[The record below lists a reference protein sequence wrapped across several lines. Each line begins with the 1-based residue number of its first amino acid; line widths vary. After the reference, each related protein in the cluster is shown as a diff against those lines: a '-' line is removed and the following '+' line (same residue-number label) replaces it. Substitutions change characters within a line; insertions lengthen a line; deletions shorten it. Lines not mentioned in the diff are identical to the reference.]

1 MKSLTKLFKGA
12 GLLNILGMS
21 VAFAAIYVILVQV
34 NYEWTFN
41 RGIKDGDRI
50 FAITYPSMY
59 SEGKFS
65 QNMCRPYSEAIL
77 QQSPTVESYGIVK
90 GPWTASTYA
99 GTEKNLNEIEI
110 NFYQMTK
117 EALDLFGFKPIS
129 GSFDGM
135 DKEAKVAIS
144 KKIAEKFNLKVGDFI
159 TQDKESSFKVLIA
172 AIFEDMPEN
181 CFLSNMEMIRC
192 DGLEMYDIDNWSEW
206 SYRYYVK
213 LKSANDKTAFENN
226 AYQQGKKMLTD
237 QINSNLAGKEAT
249 EKNVRKAMEDHIMHL
264 LPLKDMYFDQA
275 LEGQQFKGNKTTT
288 LTLFAISIL
297 TLIITLINYV
307 NFFMAQVPVKLK
319 SVNTR
324 KILGSSR
331 FSLVM
336 SFIWESA
343 VLVAISLII
352 AIVIIT
358 LFKNSTYANLVD
370 CPIDFGRH
378 IPICI
383 ITVVAA
389 LLMTAISGLYP
400 ALYTTSFPPAM
411 ALKGAMG
418 LPTHGKTFRY
428 VLIGLQFTISMAF
441 IICTIFIKKQYDFM
455 MNYDMGFNKSMLY
468 TAEVPVTVDNQD
480 VYTEKLLKR
489 PEIKDI
495 TWADGPLVADGRM
508 GWGRDFKGQQ
518 INFNCYPVAYNFLR
532 FMGIKITEGRDF
544 TKADEKCEK
553 GIFIFNES
561 AKKKFN
567 ITLEDKVSGHM
578 GDTDIAGF
586 SKDFKYRSLQYETE
600 PFAFYVFGKSPWR
613 IQSYLYIRSNPN
625 MTYNDVLKAVKSVVG
640 EIEPG
645 TNLEEIKLHFF
656 DEEIGNQYQKEQ
668 KLIKLVSIFTA
679 IAITI
684 SIMGII
690 GILIFETSFRKK
702 EIAIRKVHGATISE
716 ILQMFNKKYI
726 IIQLICFVIATPISY
741 YIMNYYYST
750 YAYRSQL
757 YWWVFAVSLLAV
769 VLVSSIVVTLCCL
782 KAATENPADSIK
794 NE

>member
-50 FAITYPSMY
+50 FAITYPSLY

-77 QQSPTVESYGIVK
+77 QQSPTVESFGIIN
-90 GPWTASTYA
+90 GPWISSIYA
-99 GTEKNLNEIEI
+99 GTEKNLNKIEI
-110 NFYQMTK
+110 NFSQMTK
-117 EALDLFGFKPIS
+117 ETLDLFGFKPIS

-159 TQDKESSFKVLIA
+159 TQNKESSFKLPIA

-181 CFLSNMEMIRC
+181 CFLSNMEIIRC
-192 DGLEMYDIDNWSEW
+192 DVLEKYNIDKWSEW
-206 SYRYYVK
+206 SYQYYVK

-307 NFFMAQVPVKLK
+307 NFFMAQVPVKLR

-336 SFIWESA
+336 SFILESA

-352 AIVIIT
+352 AIVIVT
-358 LFKNSTYANLVD
+358 LYKNSTYANLVD

-383 ITVVAA
+383 ITVVVA

-418 LPTHGKTFRY
+418 LPTHGK
-428 VLIGLQFTISMAF
+428 S
-441 IICTIFIKKQYDFM
+441 
-455 MNYDMGFNKSMLY
+455 S
-468 TAEVPVTVDNQD
+468 
-480 VYTEKLLKR
+480 
-489 PEIKDI
+489 
-495 TWADGPLVADGRM
+495 
-508 GWGRDFKGQQ
+508 
-518 INFNCYPVAYNFLR
+518 
-532 FMGIKITEGRDF
+532 
-544 TKADEKCEK
+544 
-553 GIFIFNES
+553 
-561 AKKKFN
+561 
-567 ITLEDKVSGHM
+567 
-578 GDTDIAGF
+578 DT
-586 SKDFKYRSLQYETE
+586 
-600 PFAFYVFGKSPWR
+600 
-613 IQSYLYIRSNPN
+613 
-625 MTYNDVLKAVKSVVG
+625 
-640 EIEPG
+640 
-645 TNLEEIKLHFF
+645 
-656 DEEIGNQYQKEQ
+656 
-668 KLIKLVSIFTA
+668 
-679 IAITI
+679 
-684 SIMGII
+684 
-690 GILIFETSFRKK
+690 
-702 EIAIRKVHGATISE
+702 
-716 ILQMFNKKYI
+716 
-726 IIQLICFVIATPISY
+726 C
-741 YIMNYYYST
+741 
-750 YAYRSQL
+750 
-757 YWWVFAVSLLAV
+757 
-769 VLVSSIVVTLCCL
+769 
-782 KAATENPADSIK
+782 
-794 NE
+794 

>member
-77 QQSPTVESYGIVK
+77 QQSPTVESYGMVK
-90 GPWTASTYA
+90 VPRTASAYA
-99 GTEKNLNEIEI
+99 GTEKNLNEIEV
-110 NFYQMTK
+110 NYYRMTK
-117 EALDLFGFKPIS
+117 GALDMFGFKPIS
-129 GSFDGM
+129 GSFDDM
-135 DKEAKVAIS
+135 DKDAKVAIS
-144 KKIAEKFNLKVGDFI
+144 RKVAEKFNLKVGDFI
-159 TQDKESSFKVLIA
+159 TQDKEASDKVPIV

-181 CFLSNMEMIRC
+181 SFLGNVEVIRC
-192 DGLEMYDIDNWSEW
+192 DEIEKEDIDNWSEW

-213 LKSANDKTAFENN
+213 LKSANDKTTFENN
-226 AYQQGKKMLTD
+226 AYQQGKNMLTRH
-237 QINSNLAGKEAT
+237 INFNLAGKEAT
-249 EKNVRKAMEDHIMHL
+249 EKNVKEAMKDYIMHL

-275 LEGQQFKGNKTTT
+275 LVEQQFKGNKTTT

-343 VLVAISLII
+343 VLVAISLVI

-370 CPIDFGRH
+370 CTIDFDRH
-378 IPICI
+378 IPVCI

-418 LPTHGKTFRY
+418 LPTHGKIFRY

-480 VYTEKLLKR
+480 VYTEELLKR

-495 TWADGPLVADGRM
+495 TWADGPLVADDRM
-508 GWGRDFKGQQ
+508 GWGRDCNQKA
-518 INFNCYPVAYNFLR
+518 IYFNCYPVAYNFLR
-532 FMGIKITEGRDF
+532 FMGIKIIEGRDF
-544 TKADEKCEK
+544 TKADEKSEK

-567 ITLEDKVSGHM
+567 LTLEDKIVGHINY
-578 GDTDIAGF
+578 TDIAGF
-586 SKDFKYRSLQYETE
+586 CKDFKYRSLQYEPE
-600 PFAFYVFGKSPWR
+600 PLAFYVFGKSPWR
-613 IQSYLYIRSNPN
+613 MQRYLYIRSNPN

-645 TNLEEIKLHFF
+645 ANLEEVSLNFF
-656 DEEIGNQYQKEQ
+656 DDEIGQQYQKEQ
-668 KLIKLVSIFTA
+668 KLIQLVSIFTV

-726 IIQLICFVIATPISY
+726 IIQLICFVIATPVSY
-741 YIMNYYYST
+741 HIMDYYYST

-757 YWWVFAVSLLAV
+757 YWWVFAISLLAV

-782 KAATENPADSIK
+782 KATTENPADSIK

>member
-1 MKSLTKLFKGA
+1 MRSLMRLLRGA

-21 VAFAAIYVILVQV
+21 VAFATIYVILVQV
-34 NYEWTFN
+34 NYEWNFN
-41 RGIKDGDRI
+41 RGIKDSDRI
-50 FAITYPSMY
+50 FAITYKSLY

-65 QNMCRPYSEAIL
+65 QDMCRPYSEAIL
-77 QQSPTVESYGIVK
+77 KQSPTVESYGIVK
-90 GPWTASTYA
+90 GPWMSSTYA
-99 GTEKNLNEIEI
+99 GTEKNLNKIEI
-110 NFYQMTK
+110 NFSQMTK
-117 EALDLFGFKPIS
+117 EALDMFGFKPIS

-135 DKEAKVAIS
+135 DKEAKAAIS
-144 KKIAEKFNLKVGDFI
+144 RKIAEKFNLKVGDFI
-159 TQDKESSFKVLIA
+159 TQDKEASFKVPIV

-181 CFLSNMEMIRC
+181 SFLGNVEMIRC
-192 DGLEMYDIDNWSEW
+192 DGLEMYDIDDWAQW
-206 SYRYYVK
+206 SYQYYVK
-213 LKSANDKTAFENN
+213 LKSTNNKATFEKNAFL
-226 AYQQGKKMLTD
+226 QGKKLLAH
-237 QINSNLAGKEAT
+237 QIRARLAGKKMT
-249 EKNVRKAMEDHIMHL
+249 EKNVKKAMEDQLMHL
-264 LPLKDMYFDQA
+264 LPLKDMYFDQT
-275 LEGQQFKGNKTTT
+275 LQGQQFKGNKTTT

-343 VLVAISLII
+343 VLVAISLVI

-370 CPIDFGRH
+370 CPVDFGRH

-389 LLMTAISGLYP
+389 LLMTAASGLYP
-400 ALYTTSFPPAM
+400 ALYATSFPTAM
-411 ALKGAMG
+411 ALKGTMG
-418 LPTHGKTFRY
+418 VPTHGKIFRY
-428 VLIGLQFTISMAF
+428 VLIGLQFTISMIF

-455 MNYDMGFNKSMLY
+455 MNYNMGFNKSMLY
-468 TAEVPVTVDNQD
+468 TALVPVTAANHD

-489 PEIKDI
+489 PEIKDVI
-495 TWADGPLVADGRM
+495 WADGPLVADIRM
-508 GWGRDFKGQQ
+508 RWGRDFKGEQ
-518 INFNCYPVAYNFLR
+518 INFYCYPVAYNFLR
-532 FMGIKITEGRDF
+532 VMGIKIIEGRDF
-544 TKADEKCEK
+544 TKSDEKCEK

-561 AKKKFN
+561 AKEKYN
-567 ITLEDKVSGHM
+567 LTLEDKVCGHM

-586 SKDFKYRSLQYETE
+586 CEDFKYRSLQYEPE
-600 PFAFYVFGKSPWR
+600 PFALYVFGKSPWR

-625 MTYNDVLKAVKSVVG
+625 MTYKDVLKAVKSVVG

-645 TNLEEIKLHFF
+645 TNLEDISLDFF
-656 DEEIGNQYQKEQ
+656 DEELGSQYEKEQ

-679 IAITI
+679 IAIAI

-716 ILQMFNKKYI
+716 ILLMFNKKYL
-726 IIQLICFVIATPISY
+726 IIQLICFAIATPVSY
-741 YIMNYYYST
+741 HIMDYYYST
-750 YAYRSQL
+750 YAYHTQL
-757 YWWVFAVSLLAV
+757 YWWVFAMSLAV
-769 VLVSSIVVTLCCL
+769 VLLTTFIVVTLCCL
-782 KAATENPADSIK
+782 KTATENPAKSIQ

>member
-41 RGIKDGDRI
+41 KGIKDGDRI

-117 EALDLFGFKPIS
+117 EALDVFGFKPIS

-144 KKIAEKFNLKVGDFI
+144 RKIAEKFNLKAGDFI
-159 TQDKESSFKVLIA
+159 TQDKEASYKVPIV
-172 AIFEDMPEN
+172 AIFENMPEN
-181 CFLSNMEMIRC
+181 SFLSNVEMIRC
-192 DGLEMYDIDNWSEW
+192 DGIEKENIDNWSEW

-343 VLVAISLII
+343 VLVAISLVI
-352 AIVIIT
+352 AIVIVT

-370 CPIDFGRH
+370 SPIDFGRH

-455 MNYDMGFNKSMLY
+455 MNYDMGFNKSMLF
-468 TAEVPVTVDNQD
+468 TAEIPVSKSNHEAF
-480 VYTEKLLKR
+480 TEELRKR

-495 TWADGPLVADGRM
+495 TWGQGPLIKDSRM
-508 GWGRDFKGQQ
+508 KWGTEDKGEK
-518 INFNCYPVAYNFLR
+518 ISFICYPVAYNFLK
-532 FMGIKITEGRDF
+532 FMNIKITDGRNF
-544 TKADEKCEK
+544 TEADEKCEK
-553 GIFIFNES
+553 GIFIFNET

-567 ITLEDKVSGHM
+567 FTLEDKVLGHI
-578 GDTDIAGF
+578 DNTDIAGF
-586 SKDFKYRSLQYETE
+586 CKDFKYRSLQFGTE
-600 PFAFYVFGKSPWR
+600 PFAFYVYGKLP
-613 IQSYLYIRSNPN
+613 QAFCYYLYIRSNPN
-625 MTYNDVLKAVKSVVG
+625 TTYSDLLKAVKDVTAKIV
-640 EIEPG
+640 PG
-645 TNLEEIKLHFF
+645 YNLEEVKLDFF
-656 DEEIGNQYQKEQ
+656 DEELGSQYEKEQ

-679 IAITI
+679 IAIAI

-741 YIMNYYYST
+741 YIMDYYYST
-750 YAYRSQL
+750 YAYHTQL
-757 YWWVFAVSLLAV
+757 YWWVFAVSLAV
-769 VLVSSIVVTLCCL
+769 VLLTTFIVVTLCCL
-782 KAATENPADSIK
+782 KTATENPAKSIQ

>member
-77 QQSPTVESYGIVK
+77 QQSPTVESYGMVK
-90 GPWTASTYA
+90 GPRTASAYA
-99 GTEKNLNEIEI
+99 GTEKNLNEIEV
-110 NFYQMTK
+110 NYYRMTK
-117 EALDLFGFKPIS
+117 GALDMFGFKPIS

-135 DKEAKVAIS
+135 DKDAKVAIS
-144 KKIAEKFNLKVGDFI
+144 RKIAEKFNLKVGDFI
-159 TQDKESSFKVLIA
+159 TQDKEASDKVPIV

-181 CFLSNMEMIRC
+181 SFLGNVEVIRC
-192 DGLEMYDIDNWSEW
+192 DEIEKEDIDNWSEW

-213 LKSANDKTAFENN
+213 LKSANDKTTFENN
-226 AYQQGKKMLTD
+226 AYQQGKNMLTRH
-237 QINSNLAGKEAT
+237 INFNLAGKEAT
-249 EKNVRKAMEDHIMHL
+249 EKNVKEAMKDYIMHL

-275 LEGQQFKGNKTTT
+275 LVEQQFKGNKTTT

-370 CPIDFGRH
+370 CTIDFGRH

-418 LPTHGKTFRY
+418 LPTHGKIFRY

-468 TAEVPVTVDNQD
+468 TAQVPVTATNQ
-480 VYTEKLLKR
+480 
-489 PEIKDI
+489 
-495 TWADGPLVADGRM
+495 GPLVADDRM
-508 GWGRDFKGQQ
+508 GWGRDCNQKA
-518 INFNCYPVAYNFLR
+518 IYFNCYPVAYNFLR
-532 FMGIKITEGRDF
+532 FMSIKIIEGRDF
-544 TKADEKCEK
+544 TKADEKSEK

-567 ITLEDKVSGHM
+567 LTLEDKIVGHINY
-578 GDTDIAGF
+578 TDIAGF
-586 SKDFKYRSLQYETE
+586 CKDFKYRSLQYEPE
-600 PFAFYVFGKSPWR
+600 PLAFYVFGKSPWR
-613 IQSYLYIRSNPN
+613 MQRYLYIRSNPN

-645 TNLEEIKLHFF
+645 ANLEEVSLNFF
-656 DEEIGNQYQKEQ
+656 DDEIGQQYQKEQ
-668 KLIKLVSIFTA
+668 KLIQLVSIFTA

-716 ILQMFNKKYI
+716 ILLMFNKKYI

-741 YIMNYYYST
+741 HIMDYYYST

-757 YWWVFAVSLLAV
+757 YWWVFAISLLAV

>member
-1 MKSLTKLFKGA
+1 MRLLRGA

-21 VAFAAIYVILVQV
+21 IAFATIYVILVQV
-34 NYEWTFN
+34 NYEWKFN
-41 RGIKDGDRI
+41 RGIKDSDRI
-50 FAITYPSMY
+50 FALTQPSWFE
-59 SEGKFS
+59 EGKFT
-65 QNMCRPYSEAIL
+65 QDMCRPYSEAIL
-77 QQSPTVESYGIVK
+77 KQSPTVESYGIVK
-90 GPWTASTYA
+90 GPWMSSTYA
-99 GTEKNLNEIEI
+99 GTEKNLNKIEI
-110 NFYQMTK
+110 NFSQMTK
-117 EALDLFGFKPIS
+117 EALDMFGFKPIS

-144 KKIAEKFNLKVGDFI
+144 RKIAEKFNLKVGDFI
-159 TQDKESSFKVLIA
+159 TQEKKASFKVPIV

-181 CFLSNMEMIRC
+181 SFLGNVEMIRC
-192 DGLEMYDIDNWSEW
+192 DGLEMYDIDDWAQW
-206 SYRYYVK
+206 SYQYYVK
-213 LKSANDKTAFENN
+213 LKSANNKATFEKNAFL
-226 AYQQGKKMLTD
+226 QGKKLLAH
-237 QINSNLAGKEAT
+237 QIRARLAGKKMT
-249 EKNVRKAMEDHIMHL
+249 EKNVKKAMEDQLMHL
-264 LPLKDMYFDQA
+264 LPLKDMYFDQT
-275 LEGQQFKGNKTTT
+275 LQGQQFKGNKTTT

-307 NFFMAQVPVKLK
+307 NFFMAQVPVKLR

-336 SFIWESA
+336 SFIWDSA
-343 VLVAISLII
+343 VLVAISLVI

-370 CPIDFGRH
+370 CPVDFGRH

-400 ALYTTSFPPAM
+400 ALYATSFPTAM
-411 ALKGAMG
+411 ALKGTMG
-418 LPTHGKTFRY
+418 VPTHGKIFRY
-428 VLIGLQFTISMAF
+428 VLIGLQFTISMIF

-468 TAEVPVTVDNQD
+468 TAQVPVTVDNQD

-532 FMGIKITEGRDF
+532 FMGIKIIEGRDF

-567 ITLEDKVSGHM
+567 ITLEDKVYGHIEE
-578 GDTDIAGF
+578 TDIAGF
-586 SKDFKYRSLQYETE
+586 CKDFKYRSLQYETE

-613 IQSYLYIRSNPN
+613 MQRYLYIRSNPN
-625 MTYNDVLKAVKSVVG
+625 MTYNDMLKAVKSVVG

-645 TNLEEIKLHFF
+645 ANLEEVKLNFF
-656 DEEIGNQYQKEQ
+656 DDEIGQQYQKEQ
-668 KLIKLVSIFTA
+668 KLIQLVSIFTA

-726 IIQLICFVIATPISY
+726 IIQLICFVIATPVSY
-741 YIMNYYYST
+741 HIMDYYYST

-757 YWWVFAVSLLAV
+757 YWWVFAISLLAV

-782 KAATENPADSIK
+782 KATTENPADSIK

>member
-1 MKSLTKLFKGA
+1 MRLLRGA

-21 VAFAAIYVILVQV
+21 VAFATIYVILVQV
-34 NYEWTFN
+34 NYEWNFN
-41 RGIKDGDRI
+41 RGIKDSDRI
-50 FAITYPSMY
+50 FALTQPSWFE
-59 SEGKFS
+59 EGKFT
-65 QNMCRPYSEAIL
+65 QFMLRPFAESIIS
-77 QQSPTVESYGIVK
+77 QSPTVESYGMLKELSTI
-90 GPWTASTYA
+90 TAYA
-99 GTEKNLNEIEI
+99 DTDGNQNKFEMNYCGMTMNALNLF
-110 NFYQMTK
+110 NFK
-117 EALDLFGFKPIS
+117 AIS
-129 GSFDGM
+129 GSFEGM
-135 DKEAKVAIS
+135 DDENNIAIS
-144 KKIAEKFNLKVGDFI
+144 RSAAEKFNLKIGDFI
-159 TQDKESSFKVLIA
+159 KFDKKSNKRNSIV
-172 AIFEDMPEN
+172 AIFEDLPQNSILGNIDMIECYLTEN
-181 CFLSNMEMIRC
+181 I
-192 DGLEMYDIDNWSEW
+192 DIDNWHQFN
-206 SYRYYVK
+206 YPYYVK
-213 LKSANDKTAFENN
+213 LHSADDKKAFEENAKKLSKKIYAKNN
-226 AYQQGKKMLTD
+226 IDNKSYILNT
-237 QINSNLAGKEAT
+237 
-249 EKNVRKAMEDHIMHL
+249 VVHL
-264 LPLKDMYFDQA
+264 EPLNDMYFTQNLADQ
-275 LEGQQFKGNKTTT
+275 QYKGNKTTT

-307 NFFMAQVPVKLK
+307 NFFMAQVPVKLR

-331 FSLVM
+331 FALVM
-336 SFIWESA
+336 SFVWESA
-343 VLVAISLII
+343 VLVTLSLAVAAI
-352 AIVIIT
+352 IVT
-358 LFKNSTYANLVD
+358 LFKNSTYADLVI
-370 CPIDFGRH
+370 CPIDFYRH
-378 IPICI
+378 IPVCLTTIA
-383 ITVVAA
+383 VA
-389 LLMTAISGLYP
+389 LVMTAASSLYP

-411 ALKGAMG
+411 ALKGATG
-418 LPTHGKTFRY
+418 LPTHGKIFRY

-468 TAEVPVTVDNQD
+468 TAQVPVTVDNQD

-532 FMGIKITEGRDF
+532 FMGIKIIEGRDF

-561 AKKKFN
+561 AKKKYN
-567 ITLEDKVSGHM
+567 LTLEDKVCGHM

-586 SKDFKYRSLQYETE
+586 CKDFKYRSLQYETE

-613 IQSYLYIRSNPN
+613 MQRYLYIRSNPN

-645 TNLEEIKLHFF
+645 ANLEEVSLNFF
-656 DEEIGNQYQKEQ
+656 DDEIGQQYQKEQ
-668 KLIKLVSIFTA
+668 KLIQLVSIFTA

-726 IIQLICFVIATPISY
+726 IIQLICFVIATPVSY
-741 YIMNYYYST
+741 HIMDYYYST